1 MGDACPLC
9 LDELGAARL
18 TVTPCG
24 HAFCG
29 RCLSKWTATHHTCP
43 LCRSALPVLEY
54 ANSPSALTTRMHS
67 LAFGARV
74 PGASRAL
81 PTRSLQ
87 SEVEQ
92 AERLREESRAR
103 RSTLQ
108 RRIDGYHAERVRTPS
123 GKSPGATPHPFS
135 PRGTPPVSHTCHRF
149 LNATS
154 VGRRFESL
162 PLISVAEMR
171 ELRRENKRNLL
182 STRSGLGHGL
192 ND

>member
-9 LDELGAARL
+9 LDELGAGRL

-54 ANSPSALTTRMHS
+54 ANSPSALTARIHS
-67 LAFGARV
+67 LALGARV

-108 RRIDGYHAERVRTPS
+108 RRIDGYHAARVRPPS
-123 GKSPGATPHPFS
+123 GKSPGVAPHRFS
-135 PRGTPPVSHTCHRF
+135 PRGTPRFPYRCHRF
-149 LNATS
+149 ECDE
-154 VGRRFESL
+154 RRKT
-162 PLISVAEMR
+162 VR
-171 ELRRENKRNLL
+171 ELTSHFRRGDARAAQREQAESAQHTQRVG
-182 STRSGLGHGL
+182 TRAQ
-192 ND
+192 

>member
-29 RCLSKWTATHHTCP
+29 RCLSKWTATHLTCP

-54 ANSPSALTTRMHS
+54 ANSPSALTTRSHS
-67 LAFGARV
+67 LALGARV
-74 PGASRAL
+74 PGASPAL

-87 SEVEQ
+87 IEVEQ

-123 GKSPGATPHPFS
+123 GKSPGVTPHPFS
-135 PRGTPPVSHTCHRF
+135 PRGTPRFPYMSPF
-149 LNATS
+149 LNVTS

-192 ND
+192 NV